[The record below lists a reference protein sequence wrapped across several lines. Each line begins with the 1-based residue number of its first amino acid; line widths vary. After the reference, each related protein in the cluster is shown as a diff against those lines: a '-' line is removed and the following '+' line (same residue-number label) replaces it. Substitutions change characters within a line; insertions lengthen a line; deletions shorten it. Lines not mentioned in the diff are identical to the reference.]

1 MSGSVSMSGRAFDHL
16 LVVMFENQYRG
27 YVKENPYFAWLAR
40 DGVEL
45 ESSFGVMHPSQTNY
59 IASIAGEICNVT
71 SDDRPTPLPQRTIV
85 DLVEAAG
92 LGWKAYMD
100 GYCPHANP
108 WTADLAPVDEYPYVV
123 KHNPFSS
130 FAGVLGSAER
140 WARVVSEAQLWVD
153 LRAGELPEYA
163 WLTPN
168 MWNDGHYIRGTREEP
183 KARAPELVDQAA
195 QWLEWLFATLRF
207 PGRDSLLPPRTLV
220 AVTFDESDFEAAYEV
235 RAKNTRDG
243 PNQIYTVLL
252 GDVVAPGTVET
263 EGYSHYSLL
272 RTAEENFGL
281 GTLGKN
287 DADSNWMRFL
297 WGKRFAWGEPAQ
309 TPLRDCRAVAAA
321 SLGDALH
328 VVQEA
333 GGGKL
338 VHRAFDGSGWS
349 AEEPVPADGFA
360 PALGAASDG
369 SLLLALV
376 LPGGG
381 VAALS
386 FRPDSGWD
394 QQPLVHVDGADA
406 VALAACNRGA
416 DLMCVWRAPSGELWS
431 RRRRGES
438 WEDPVATGRT
448 AAGGF
453 ALHALGHVLLLVVA
467 AADGELACATYGT
480 ADFNVTTLPERRHA
494 GPYDDAVK
502 DAWSPDAF
510 PVAHF
515 GAAASPLTPGERE
528 PDLRPY
534 RSAGPFALAALDGVV
549 SLVHPR
555 HAETHLAITTFSI
568 AGVLTSKLPVSYKAS
583 DETTTSNGYGTL
595 AEAGWSVPRPIA
607 GTRWDGG
614 KALAMARRGA
624 ELVLLHQPG
633 PGCAVLMSSGRYQRA
648 PGA

>member
-1 MSGSVSMSGRAFDHL
+1 
-16 LVVMFENQYRG
+16 
-27 YVKENPYFAWLAR
+27 
-40 DGVEL
+40 
-45 ESSFGVMHPSQTNY
+45 
-59 IASIAGEICNVT
+59 
-71 SDDRPTPLPQRTIV
+71 
-85 DLVEAAG
+85 
-92 LGWKAYMD
+92 
-100 GYCPHANP
+100 
-108 WTADLAPVDEYPYVV
+108 
-123 KHNPFSS
+123 
-130 FAGVLGSAER
+130 
-140 WARVVSEAQLWVD
+140 
-153 LRAGELPEYA
+153 
-163 WLTPN
+163 
-168 MWNDGHYIRGTREEP
+168 
-183 KARAPELVDQAA
+183 
-195 QWLEWLFATLRF
+195 WLFGTLRF

-235 RAKNTRDG
+235 GAKKTYDG

-252 GDVVAPGTVET
+252 GDVVRPGAVESEAYT
-263 EGYSHYSLL
+263 HYSLL

-309 TPLRDCRAVAAA
+309 TPLRDCVAVA

-333 GGGKL
+333 GDGEL
-338 VHRAFDGSGWS
+338 VHRVFDGSGWG
-349 AEEPVPADGFA
+349 AQEPVPAHGFS
-360 PALGAASDG
+360 PALSASSDG

-376 LPGGG
+376 RPGGA

-386 FRPDSGWD
+386 FRPGCGWD
-394 QQPLVHVDGADA
+394 QQDVAVVGEGDA

-416 DLMCVWRAPSGELWS
+416 DLMCVWRAPGGELWS

-448 AAGGF
+448 APGGF
-453 ALHALGHVLLLVVA
+453 ALQALGHVLLLVAA

-480 ADFNVTTLPERRHA
+480 ADFNVTTLPYRRRA

-515 GAAASPLTPGERE
+515 GAAASPLTPGEPE
-528 PDLRPY
+528 PRLRPY
-534 RSAGPFALAALDGVV
+534 RSAGPFALAELDGVV
-549 SLVHPR
+549 SLVHPS
-555 HAETHLAITTFSI
+555 HAGTHLATTTFSI

-595 AEAGWSVPRPIA
+595 AEAGWSAPRPIA

-614 KALAMARRGA
+614 KVLVMACRGA

-633 PGCAVLMSSGRYQRA
+633 PGCAVLMSRGRYA
-648 PGA
+648 